1 MNKRFDVVAL
11 GEGMVE
17 FNQTRAGEPTYLQG
31 FGGDTSN
38 AIIAAARQGAAVA
51 YISAVG
57 QDGFGDLLLDLWQSE
72 GVNIEGVQRDAQNP
86 TGLYF
91 VQHDAQGHHFSYRR
105 KGSAAACMKPEQLPT
120 ELLVQT
126 RFLHVSGISQAI
138 STSARDSV
146 ARAMALVREA
156 GGQVAYDPNLRLLL
170 WSRQEAHDALL
181 DTLASTDEFL
191 PGTDEMAQLTGLEQ
205 PEQQIAWAHARG
217 ARHVVLKMGSQGVW
231 ASDGQR
237 IERIAA
243 HTVQAVDATGAGDCF
258 DGNYLASRA
267 RGEDVFA
274 AARWAAVA
282 AALSTLG
289 YGAVAPLPRP
299 EQVQAILD
307 GQHQERSTMR

>member
-57 QDGFGDLLLDLWQSE
+57 QDGFGDLLLDLWQCE

-120 ELLVQT
+120 ELLEQT